1 MPIAALYCPQC
12 GKTGERLEI
21 TSADRA
27 EPLPECCGGPMERGC
42 GSTSFATV
50 TMRGNLCKWQ
60 SNRPPV
66 YKNRGP
72 RGI

>member
-1 MPIAALYCPQC
+1 MPIAALFCRKC
-12 GKTGERLEI
+12 GKQAERVEI

-42 GSTSFATV
+42 GSASFADV
-50 TMRGNLCKWQ
+50 TLRGTLVRWN
-60 SNRPPV
+60 SNKGPV
-66 YKNRGP
+66 DKNRGP